1 MIYAHVVRERNIRIV
16 AEKMRKALFY
26 KSFTKTRQI

>member
-1 MIYAHVVRERNIRIV
+1 MTYVHVGVEKNIKSVVGR
-16 AEKMRKALFY
+16 MRKALFY